1 MLYGLWSCGGHSQS
15 ATLLDRK
22 WGDHASDYNGSGV
35 ITIAPVGHE
44 PSIEV
49 DPVAGFVFWVD
60 KGIPGVQRANLD
72 GTSPQTLVTL
82 TSSPGGITVDPVTHT
97 VYWSEQLA
105 GTVSTIPYTG
115 GVPNLLMSGLVEPAG
130 LDLEVTTGRLYI
142 VKKGLA
148 TLGWTTPAGVGFTTV
163 FSPPP
168 LGEMWDVAAIPVP
181 EPAAVTLLIIGTI
194 ALYFRRQ
201 GYRKGS
207 NRHR

>member
-115 GVPNLLMSGLVEPAG
+115 GVPNLLMSGLVELLVFIWKSLQAGCTSCKRDSRRLVGPRLPASV
-130 LDLEVTTGRLYI
+130 LPPCLALHPS
-142 VKKGLA
+142 KKCGM
-148 TLGWTTPAGVGFTTV
+148 WRR
-163 FSPPP
+163 SPFPS
-168 LGEMWDVAAIPVP
+168 
-181 EPAAVTLLIIGTI
+181 
-194 ALYFRRQ
+194 RRQ
-201 GYRKGS
+201 
-207 NRHR
+207 